1 MVLQLQSPPC
11 PLLRES
17 VLLCLTAEYGS
28 SSPGVPKCSEFTDT
42 VVTTSPFLLSPHKVL
57 ERRGSSSQHLQILH
71 HSACALVALADIPSH
86 GFSSH
91 HTLWG
96 PGLALSLPLSCQKGP
111 AQPPV
116 GLRDPTPPPLSRH
129 EKQVLSTHFLS
140 QTFPICPGRQLSGKK
155 APSESRQLLDS
166 ACRVKNCG
174 QSRNSCGDCSS
185 KLATSNA
192 AISE

>member
-1 MVLQLQSPPC
+1 MVLQLQSLPC

-57 ERRGSSSQHLQILH
+57 ESRGSSSQHLQILH

-96 PGLALSLPLSCQKGP
+96 PGLALSPPEGTCPASCRFKRSNTPSSIQAQKTGFKHTLLVTNIPHLP
-111 AQPPV
+111 
-116 GLRDPTPPPLSRH
+116 R
-129 EKQVLSTHFLS
+129 
-140 QTFPICPGRQLSGKK
+140 
-155 APSESRQLLDS
+155 
-166 ACRVKNCG
+166 
-174 QSRNSCGDCSS
+174 
-185 KLATSNA
+185 
-192 AISE
+192 